1 MFEPRIYSSRRE
13 ELKKSVGSGIIL
25 FPGNKNS
32 PRNFASMP
40 YPFRQDSSFLY
51 YFGLDF
57 PDLFGV
63 IDADNG
69 DEIIFGDD
77 RTVDD
82 VVWMGPEPPLAERA
96 AEAGVNNT
104 QPLSEL
110 NDLINKAISEH
121 RKVHFLPQY
130 RSDNMIF
137 LSDITGIKA
146 KYLNKYVSET
156 LIKSVVSQRSVKIK
170 EEIEEIEK
178 ALEISFE
185 MYFLA
190 MRLTKPGI
198 FEKDIARSIEGI
210 ANLKGAGTSFG
221 TIFSVHG
228 EILHNEYYENIMKEG
243 DIALLDSGAETE
255 MHYAS
260 DITRVIPVSGKFS
273 ERQKDIYNIVL
284 DSQLKA
290 IEMIKEG
297 VRFKD
302 VHVKASKVIASGLKE
317 IGLMK
322 GNVDDA
328 VENGAHALFFPHGL
342 GHMMGLDVHDME
354 SFGEDYVG
362 YDDKVK
368 RSNQFGLA
376 YLRLGKELKSGYVVT
391 VEPGIYFIPALIDQW
406 KNENKHADFI
416 NYDKLEEYR
425 DFGGI
430 RIEDDILVEK
440 EGAKVLG
447 KPIPKT
453 VEEVELVCGK

>member
-1 MFEPRIYSSRRE
+1 MFETAIYTKRRE
-13 ELKKSVGSGIIL
+13 ELKKLVGSGIIL
-25 FPGNKNS
+25 FLGNKNS
-32 PRNFASMP
+32 PRNFSSMP

-51 YFGLDF
+51 YWGLDF
-57 PDLFGV
+57 PDLAAI
-63 IDADNG
+63 IDVDNNE
-69 DEIIFGDD
+69 EIIFGND

-82 VVWMGPEPPLAERA
+82 IVWMGPEESLSEKAAKVGVTTTKPLA
-96 AEAGVNNT
+96 
-104 QPLSEL
+104 EL
-110 NDLINKAISEH
+110 NDLTAKAVSGH
-121 RKVHFLPQY
+121 REIHFLPQY
-130 RSDNMIF
+130 RSDNMIY
-137 LSDITGIKA
+137 LSDLTGIKA
-146 KYLNKYVSET
+146 KFLNKYVSEK

-178 ALEISFE
+178 ALGISFE

-190 MRLTKPGI
+190 MRLTKPGL

-228 EILHNEYYENIMKEG
+228 EILHNEYYGNIMKKG

-260 DITRVIPVSGKFS
+260 DITRVIPVSGKFT
-273 ERQKDIYNIVL
+273 EKQKDIYNIVL
-284 DSQLKA
+284 DSQMQA

-297 VRFKD
+297 VKFKD
-302 VHVKASKVIASGLKE
+302 VHIKASTVIAEGLKNL
-317 IGLMK
+317 GLMK
-322 GNVDDA
+322 GNVNDA

-391 VEPGIYFIPALIDQW
+391 VEPGIYFIPALIDLW
-406 KNENKHADFI
+406 KESNKHAEFI
-416 NYDKLEEYR
+416 DYSKVEEYR

-440 EGAKVLG
+440 DGARVLG

>member
-1 MFEPRIYSSRRE
+1 MFEAGIYSSRRS
-13 ELKKSVGSGIIL
+13 ELKKLIGSGIIL
-25 FPGNKNS
+25 FLGNKNS
-32 PRNFASMP
+32 PRNFSSMP

-51 YFGLDF
+51 YWGLDF
-57 PDLFGV
+57 PDLAAI
-63 IDADNG
+63 IDVDN
-69 DEIIFGDD
+69 DEEIIFGND

-82 VVWMGPEPPLAERA
+82 IVWMGPDTPLAEKA
-96 AEAGVNNT
+96 NKAGVNKT
-104 QPLSEL
+104 KALAEL
-110 NDLINKAISEH
+110 NDVIGRAVGEH
-121 RKVHFLPQY
+121 RTVHFLPQY
-130 RSDNMIF
+130 RSDNLIY
-137 LSDITGIKA
+137 LSDLTGIKA
-146 KYLNKYVSET
+146 KFLNKYVSEK

-170 EEIEEIEK
+170 EEITEIEK

-210 ANLKGAGTSFG
+210 ASLKGAGTSFG

-228 EILHNEYYENIMKEG
+228 EILHNEYYGNLMKED
-243 DIALLDSGAETE
+243 DIALLDSGAETD

-260 DITRVIPVSGKFS
+260 DITRVIPVSGKFT
-273 ERQKDIYNIVL
+273 EKQKDIYNIVL
-284 DSQLKA
+284 DSQMQA

-297 VRFKD
+297 VKFKD
-302 VHVKASKVIASGLKE
+302 VHIKASTVIAEGLKNL
-317 IGLMK
+317 GLMK
-322 GNVDDA
+322 GNVNDA

-406 KNENKHADFI
+406 KAEKKHSDFI
-416 NYDKLEEYR
+416 NYDKVEEYK

-430 RIEDDILVEK
+430 RIEDDILVEAK
-440 EGAKVLG
+440 GAKVLG

-453 VEEVELVCGK
+453 IEEVELVCGK